1 MPTGKSSGY
10 LPSLDGLRAIA
21 ILAVIMFHD
30 QIHTFGLFS
39 TRWIH
44 MYGAFGVDLFF
55 AISGILICT
64 RLLEEERVTGAI
76 SLKAFYLRRLY
87 RISPAAWAFLLSYTG
102 IALCGQLPLDRNG
115 IITSFLMVRNLRYIC
130 WGTPGRTPG
139 IRFISRSLSVEEHF
153 YFLLPGLLVLYK
165 RKRAMVL
172 GGLGILTGCWVVVCD
187 HYQLLRGTG
196 YELRTDTRIDELLIP
211 AMIAVLLTKPHFKAW
226 SIRWVHPW
234 VTFPVLVLLFILFHP
249 DNRSI
254 QDELLQIMRPILL
267 PLLVVSTILSSKI
280 D

>member
-102 IALCGQLPLDRNG
+102 IALCGQLPLDRNE
-115 IITSFLMVRNLRYIC
+115 IITSFLMVRNLGVI
-130 WGTPGRTPG
+130 WGGAGPNTWYT
-139 IRFISRSLSVEEHF
+139 IHFWSLSVEEHF
-153 YFLLPGLLVLYK
+153 YFLLPGLLVLFK

-187 HYQLLRGTG
+187 HYQLLEGPGTNC
-196 YELRTDTRIDELLIP
+196 EPIP
-211 AMIAVLLTKPHFKAW
+211 ESM
-226 SIRWVHPW
+226 
-234 VTFPVLVLLFILFHP
+234 
-249 DNRSI
+249 NC
-254 QDELLQIMRPILL
+254 
-267 PLLVVSTILSSKI
+267 
-280 D
+280 